1 MNTSLSLYKKKIKDL
16 WPDSQEMLTEFI
28 FYIKET
34 LNIKDTSI
42 YLDDD
47 YYLSKKEQE
56 AIEIFIKHKK
66 DGVPFDYIVNKS
78 SFYGNDFYVDSR
90 VLIPRPETELLVDYI
105 NKLNLQKGKIVLDA
119 GTGSGCIGITLAIH
133 NPDIQVFGI
142 DFSKESLEVAQ
153 KNKNNLKVNNFS
165 TIHSDWLSSLEN
177 MSFDVI
183 VSNPPYISPND
194 PHLKDLEHE
203 PLEAL
208 VALDEG
214 LQDFKTISKQ
224 AYSKLRKGGM
234 LIFEHGFNQ
243 AKNVSEILKE
253 NGFDNIES
261 FKDHQSHLRITKGII

>member
-16 WPDSQEMLTEFI
+16 WPDNQEMLTEFI

-47 YYLSKKEQE
+47 HPLSKKEQE

-66 DGVPFDYIVNKS
+66 DGVPLDYILNKS

-153 KNKNNLKVNNFS
+153 KK
-165 TIHSDWLSSLEN
+165 
-177 MSFDVI
+177 
-183 VSNPPYISPND
+183 
-194 PHLKDLEHE
+194 
-203 PLEAL
+203 
-208 VALDEG
+208 
-214 LQDFKTISKQ
+214 
-224 AYSKLRKGGM
+224 
-234 LIFEHGFNQ
+234 
-243 AKNVSEILKE
+243 
-253 NGFDNIES
+253 
-261 FKDHQSHLRITKGII
+261 

>member
-66 DGVPFDYIVNKS
+66 DGVPFDYILNKS

-133 NPDIQVFGI
+133 NPEIQVFGI
-142 DFSKESLEVAQ
+142 FFKRVIRGGSK
-153 KNKNNLKVNNFS
+153 K
-165 TIHSDWLSSLEN
+165 
-177 MSFDVI
+177 
-183 VSNPPYISPND
+183 
-194 PHLKDLEHE
+194 
-203 PLEAL
+203 
-208 VALDEG
+208 
-214 LQDFKTISKQ
+214 
-224 AYSKLRKGGM
+224 
-234 LIFEHGFNQ
+234 
-243 AKNVSEILKE
+243 
-253 NGFDNIES
+253 
-261 FKDHQSHLRITKGII
+261 